1 MEYQQNAKKNG
12 GRAMKEYEVVQE
24 ITNACGGSNVPQT
37 SITEMQLDDIEAYV
51 KSKHPKDFDR
61 AVKEELEDGGVKYTL
76 ALGAVTY
83 KYVFNEI

>member
-1 MEYQQNAKKNG
+1 
-12 GRAMKEYEVVQE
+12 MKEYEVIQE

-37 SITEMQLDDIEAYV
+37 TISEMELDDIEAYV
-51 KSKHPKDFDR
+51 KSRHPKDFYR
-61 AVKEELEDGGVKYTL
+61 AVKEEMEGGGIKYTL

>member
-1 MEYQQNAKKNG
+1 
-12 GRAMKEYEVVQE
+12 MKEYEVIQE

-37 SITEMQLDDIEAYV
+37 TISEMELDDIEAYV
-51 KSKHPKDFDR
+51 KSRHPKDFDL
-61 AVKEELEDGGVKYTL
+61 AVKEEMEGGGIKYTL